1 MIFLNLIIFRVG
13 VFMFWDVFYN
23 LCVANETSPNA
34 VCKKLD
40 LSNATATSWK
50 KSATLPNGET
60 LLKLADYFGC
70 SVDYLLD
77 RPLPTV
83 QDDHIK
89 KELLIYCDKLNQEGK
104 SRLLQYAED
113 LSNINRYLTVK

>member
-1 MIFLNLIIFRVG
+1 
-13 VFMFWDVFYN
+13 MFWDVFYN
-23 LCVANETSPNA
+23 LCITNGTSPNA

-50 KSATLPNGET
+50 KSAALPNGET

-77 RPLPTV
+77 RPLPSV

-89 KELLIYCDKLNQEGK
+89 KELLIYYDKLNKEGK

-113 LSNINRYLTVK
+113 LSDISRYLAVK